1 MVDFFQFPAPQ
12 NGVSAPF
19 IHHKLSAS
27 IQLSHSDIEAL
38 KDRKG
43 RENDCSVLG
52 EVANYVGLATT
63 NLERM
68 RLTGE
73 GPVFAKLGRSVRYRR
88 ADVDNWISSRIVR
101 STSEVK
107 A

>member
-1 MVDFFQFPAPQ
+1 MAT
-12 NGVSAPF
+12 
-19 IHHKLSAS
+19 
-27 IQLSHSDIEAL
+27 
-38 KDRKG
+38 KG
-43 RENDCSVLG
+43 RRHHGGDFKMHDLLHTSEAAEYL
-52 EVANYVGLATT
+52 GLAAVT
-63 NLERM
+63 LERM